1 MKKLLIALAAVMI
14 TAATY
19 GQGQVVFANR
29 VTGVFD
35 APVTVAGSNP
45 TVGPGPTWQAQLY
58 LQSGTDLTPLGSPL
72 AFRAAGTGAAA
83 IADRYL
89 NGQPTVDVP
98 LAPGANGTFVV
109 RAWQTSAGSFDASK
123 AAGNFG
129 ESAPFTVAV
138 GGGTL
143 PPANLT
149 TLQAFTVTVVP
160 EPSVIALG
168 LVGAAA
174 FLIRRRK

>member
-35 APVTVAGSNP
+35 APVTVAGSDP
-45 TVGPGPTWQAQLY
+45 VRGPGSTWSAQLY
-58 LQSGTDLTPLGSPL
+58 LQDGTTFTALPGVLQ
-72 AFRAAGTGAAA
+72 FRDAGTGAAA

-89 NGQPTVDVP
+89 NGQLAVDVP
-98 LAPGANGTFVV
+98 LTPGANGTFVV
-109 RAWQTSAGSFDASK
+109 RAWQTSLGSYDAAVNK
-123 AAGNFG
+123 AWGQS
-129 ESAPFTVAV
+129 EPFTVAV

-143 PPANLT
+143 PAANLT
-149 TLQAFTVTVVP
+149 TLKGFQVTVVP